1 MEMRSLT
8 RCLRLRPTTTSSL
21 FYTRQYQAGLLN
33 NQSLRFNSNSS
44 SSPSDTPNPSKPS
57 TSSETAAPS
66 EQSPSKASPFNFKK
80 STSAPTEGEPD
91 TASSINGILQ
101 QISFNRPARPR
112 PTTNNPR
119 NGDTGADASRSASA
133 AKDLVNPA
141 LKVNLQLGPSLGR
154 SVHIEPGR
162 IRLPDAIRIL
172 NSRLSQNNV
181 RGDAATQKHHVRKG
195 LLKKNLRMRRWRKLF
210 KYSFTHT
217 LAKVE
222 RMRKQG
228 W

>member
-8 RCLRLRPTTTSSL
+8 RCLRLRPTTTSPL
-21 FYTRQYQAGLLN
+21 FYTRQYQPGLLN
-33 NQSLRFNSNSS
+33 NQFLRFNSNSS
-44 SSPSDTPNPSKPS
+44 SSPSDTRAPSAPS
-57 TSSETAAPS
+57 TYSETAAPS
-66 EQSPSKASPFNFKK
+66 EQPPSKSSPFKFSRK
-80 STSAPTEGEPD
+80 STAALKEETETGG
-91 TASSINGILQ
+91 SIDGILDEMR
-101 QISFNRPARPR
+101 INKPAPPT
-112 PTTNNPR
+112 PTTNTLSKEH
-119 NGDTGADASRSASA
+119 TGADDFARAV
-133 AKDLVNPA
+133 AKDSVSSNW
-141 LKVNLQLGPSLGR
+141 KVNLQLGPTLGR

-162 IRLPDAIRIL
+162 VRLPDAIRIL

-181 RGDAATQKHHVRKG
+181 RGDSFTQKHHVRKG

>member
-21 FYTRQYQAGLLN
+21 FYTRQFQAGLLS
-33 NQSLRFNSNSS
+33 NQFLRFNSNSS
-44 SSPSDTPNPSKPS
+44 SSPSDTRAPSEPS

-66 EQSPSKASPFNFKK
+66 EQSPSKSSPFNFPKK
-80 STSAPTEGEPD
+80 STSAPKEGSDTE
-91 TASSINGILQ
+91 SSIEGILQ
-101 QISFNRPARPR
+101 EINFNKPTPSTPA
-112 PTTNNPR
+112 TSNPSK
-119 NGDTGADASRSASA
+119 GDTGADAFASA
-133 AKDLVNPA
+133 GAKDLVNPV
-141 LKVNLQLGPSLGR
+141 LKVNLQLGPTLGR

-181 RGDAATQKHHVRKG
+181 RGDSFTQKHHVRKG